1 MEDDTKVETCEIR
14 KKKYVTLL
22 LFLLELRTSLIIQ
35 KELKFCFSSTTI
47 VFAPDQMIVGKK

>member
-14 KKKYVTLL
+14 KKKYPLL